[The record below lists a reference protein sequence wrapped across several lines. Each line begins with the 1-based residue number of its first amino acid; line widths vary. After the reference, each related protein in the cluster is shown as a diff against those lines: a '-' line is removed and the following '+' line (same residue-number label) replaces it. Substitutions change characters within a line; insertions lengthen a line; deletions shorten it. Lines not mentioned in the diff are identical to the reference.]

1 MGQVPRALTG
11 PVRAEHKR
19 GMDREATTLLTGR
32 KAASRARMHAL
43 RATVISGAEARPGV
57 YRMISE
63 DGAVLYVGKSK
74 SLRTRLLGYFRSG
87 PRDKGARILRETHG
101 IEWEH
106 TPSELAALLQEL
118 RLIKRYR
125 PRFNVASKRDLR
137 HYAFIR
143 VGAGRAPKITV
154 HRGARAA
161 GDGLY
166 YGPFIGP
173 DLVAKAVRELSDA
186 LGLRDCADHVPMIY
200 SDQPELIPLGLRAPG
215 CIRYEIKK
223 CLGPCVAGCSAGA
236 YDAQV
241 KLARAFLEGA
251 TFEPVERLRRDMDA
265 ASAAEAYERAAMF
278 RDKLH
283 RLERLRDQFVHMRFA
298 LESLSFVYPVPGF
311 GGDDRVYLIR
321 RGTVRAERPAP
332 RSTPER
338 FELQRLIDEVFQ
350 PGEPPKGPVRL
361 HEIDEILLLS
371 SWFRR
376 FPDELAKTWS
386 PAAG

>member
-1 MGQVPRALTG
+1 
-11 PVRAEHKR
+11 
-19 GMDREATTLLTGR
+19 MDREATTLLTGR
-32 KAASRARMHAL
+32 KAASRSRVLAL
-43 RATVISGAEARPGV
+43 RATVEAGAEARPGV
-57 YRMISE
+57 YRMLAE
-63 DGAVLYVGKSK
+63 DGTVLYVGKSK
-74 SLRTRLLGYFRSG
+74 SLRTRLLGYFRSKPG
-87 PRDKGARILRETHG
+87 AREARILREAHR

-106 TPSELAALLQEL
+106 APSEIAALLQEL

-125 PRFNVASKRDLR
+125 PRFNVVAKRDLS

-154 HRGARAA
+154 HKGA
-161 GDGLY
+161 GGVGEGWY
-166 YGPFIGP
+166 HGPFLGP
-173 DLVAKAVRELSDA
+173 ELVAQAVRELSDA

-200 SDQPELIPLGLRAPG
+200 SDQPELIPLGRRTPG

-223 CLGPCVAGCSAGA
+223 CLGPCVAACSAA
-236 YDAQV
+236 EYDERAQ
-241 KLARAFLEGA
+241 LARAFLEGA
-251 TFEPVERLRRDMDA
+251 HREPIERLRREMEE
-265 ASAAEAYERAAMF
+265 ASRAQAYERAALL
-278 RDKLH
+278 RDKVQ
-283 RLERLRDQFVHMRFA
+283 RLERLEEQFSHLRFA

-338 FELQRLIDEVFQ
+338 FELQRLIDGVFQ
-350 PGEPPKGPVRL
+350 PGEPARGPVRL

-376 FPDELAKTWS
+376 FPEELARTWS
-386 PAAG
+386 PALSIARAAPARG